1 MADESISLELFIEA
15 DKANLTLGELEQG
28 FESMKE
34 QLKNVGRGS
43 EEFKKLSTAM
53 AATSAEVKNIELGF
67 EGLDSEQVASELGSV
82 AGAVGD
88 ITTAFVLMGD
98 ESESMQEVAKNIEKA
113 MAVSMGFKGAIEG
126 VSSGMKLYN
135 NLVKTGKIQTMALA
149 AAQKVAAIAQAAL
162 NFVMSLNPISIIILA
177 VAGLIAG
184 FVALSGTIGSLID
197 SALKPFQWAIDLVTD
212 ALKTLGIM
220 ETDSAKATR
229 EAEESKAK
237 AAADSAKIRRQEIE
251 SLIKANKKLTDSI
264 VNDLDF
270 EIRKRTAAGETVTE
284 LELEKLRIL
293 IASAKEQKRLH
304 EEALLRLDEEIKAR
318 FKAGESLAQLAIDR
332 LNTTVEHN
340 KAIKEENTKQIEA
353 EQDLEIFIL
362 EIKKEASD
370 KRKEIRDKEAEDIQS
385 AFEARKDI
393 EKIEIRENDL
403 AKEEE
408 IEKEETHVTAL
419 MLIAKKQAD
428 QDKADHEEVLARAKA
443 ADARRQQSLNSAQ
456 ASLDILGGAADLF
469 VKDEIKREKI
479 KKKLAIAQLAIDT
492 ARAISGGI
500 AAAAG
505 IPFPGNLIAFL
516 PTVAT
521 IIANMA
527 KAKQLLGGGRV
538 SVSSGSLGTGA
549 RGASDGGGGAFIDP
563 VSNTSTVLGNNAP
576 VVEVVEI
583 NKFQKKVGVI
593 EASATF

>member
-67 EGLDSEQVASELGSV
+67 EGLDSEQIAGELGSV

-527 KAKQLLGGGRV
+527 KAKQLLGGGGV

>member
-1 MADESISLELFIEA
+1 
-15 DKANLTLGELEQG
+15 
-28 FESMKE
+28 
-34 QLKNVGRGS
+34 
-43 EEFKKLSTAM
+43 
-53 AATSAEVKNIELGF
+53 
-67 EGLDSEQVASELGSV
+67 
-82 AGAVGD
+82 
-88 ITTAFVLMGD
+88 
-98 ESESMQEVAKNIEKA
+98 
-113 MAVSMGFKGAIEG
+113 
-126 VSSGMKLYN
+126 
-135 NLVKTGKIQTMALA
+135 
-149 AAQKVAAIAQAAL
+149 
-162 NFVMSLNPISIIILA
+162 
-177 VAGLIAG
+177 
-184 FVALSGTIGSLID
+184 
-197 SALKPFQWAIDLVTD
+197 
-212 ALKTLGIM
+212 M

-527 KAKQLLGGGRV
+527 KAKQLLGGGGV